1 MITEIVGVS
10 ERIMILKQEDSNCKT
25 TIIQIYVPTEN
36 SSEEEIEN
44 FYTQLECT
52 MGNHKS
58 QRNFI
63 LGD

>member
-10 ERIMILKQEDSNCKT
+10 ERIMILKLEASNCKV
-25 TIIQIYVPTEN
+25 TINQIYASTEN
-36 SSEEEIEN
+36 SSKEEIEK
-44 FYTQLECT
+44 FYTTLEST

-63 LGD
+63 LC